1 MRRPDRPTRAL
12 GAVSLALA
20 LALVLGLGCVSS
32 GKHAEVAA
40 ERDRLASES
49 AALERRVE
57 ILEVSY
63 TSVDAERVR
72 LSEALEDMGEERVVL
87 RGDVESLRKAEA
99 QLSAS
104 LEARQ
109 RELEATATEVVRL
122 QGTYESLVADLE
134 EEVSSGRIEIQ
145 QLRDGLRMNVSDEIL
160 FASGSARLNGQGQ
173 EILRKVA
180 GRLAGLPHRIE
191 VQGHTDNL
199 RIAIGSRLERRYH
212 TNWELAGARA
222 ASVVRLFEEAGI
234 PGARLSAVSY
244 AEFQPIVPNDSA
256 EDRKRNRRIEIRLLP
271 EASATSQTQVDGAD
285 DT

>member
-1 MRRPDRPTRAL
+1 MLRRPDRPTGAP

-20 LALVLGLGCVSS
+20 LALVLALALGLGCVSS
-32 GKHAEVAA
+32 GKHAEVLA

-57 ILEVSY
+57 ILEASY

-72 LSEALEDMGEERVVL
+72 LSEALEDLGEERVAL

-122 QGTYESLVADLE
+122 QGTYELLVADLE

-145 QLRDGLRMNVSDEIL
+145 QLREGLRVNVSDEIL
-160 FASGSARLNGQGQ
+160 FSSGSARLNGQGHPCRFTLICCYTTWAQ
-173 EILRKVA
+173 SWR
-180 GRLAGLPHRIE
+180 
-191 VQGHTDNL
+191 T
-199 RIAIGSRLERRYH
+199 
-212 TNWELAGARA
+212 
-222 ASVVRLFEEAGI
+222 
-234 PGARLSAVSY
+234 
-244 AEFQPIVPNDSA
+244 
-256 EDRKRNRRIEIRLLP
+256 
-271 EASATSQTQVDGAD
+271 TSS
-285 DT
+285 